1 MTCGVTAMVIVG
13 TAGAVRLDASEV
25 GCGGIGLLAVQ
36 AAIAMSSATAI
47 AIVIAKMAID
57 AAPCG
62 EFQ

>member
-36 AAIAMSSATAI
+36 AVIVMSSATAI
-47 AIVIAKMAID
+47 AIVIAKMAMG
-57 AAPCG
+57 AAAG
-62 EFQ
+62 SEFQ